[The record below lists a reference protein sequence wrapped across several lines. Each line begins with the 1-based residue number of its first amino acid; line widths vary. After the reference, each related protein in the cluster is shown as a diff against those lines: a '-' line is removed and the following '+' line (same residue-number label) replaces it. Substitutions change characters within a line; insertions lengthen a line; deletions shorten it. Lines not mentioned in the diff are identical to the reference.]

1 MEKPRKPVW
10 QITSLAARRYAER
23 VEVSVDTRDAKHRLL
38 EALSGATL
46 LPELSILGDEQWSLS
61 SGAVVVGKRV
71 GRLTVAVTVLSAGQR
86 ETVAEVVDAARR
98 ISEEKD
104 PEPARSPQPVKVKVS
119 KSPNVMS
126 ADSLASISTLRAEK
140 NRALKEVE
148 RLEAELRGRVNELES
163 KERHLAR
170 ITAHSVS
177 EGINAKVYRLA
188 LRSAL
193 RVAELS
199 DAPQVISE
207 VEKID
212 RFLVSEEFLYP
223 ERFTRAERI
232 ARRTVE
238 QDAFEQVAE

>member
-10 QITSLAARRYAER
+10 QITSHAARRYAER

-126 ADSLASISTLRAEK
+126 AD
-140 NRALKEVE
+140 
-148 RLEAELRGRVNELES
+148 
-163 KERHLAR
+163 
-170 ITAHSVS
+170 
-177 EGINAKVYRLA
+177 RLA